1 MLRFEIPGRETIEV
15 SHLVLDYNGTV
26 AKDGTLIPGIK
37 ERIDTLK
44 KDLEVHVLTAD
55 TYGTV
60 REECESLGVSVE
72 TFPRE
77 GAAECKLEIVKNLK
91 GGAVTVG
98 NGFNDI
104 LMSDEADLSIAVVGD
119 EGMCSKL
126 ILHTDVLVNSIL
138 DALDLL
144 IKPGRLKAT
153 LRS

>member
-26 AKDGTLIPGIK
+26 ATDGKLIPGIK
-37 ERIDTLK
+37 ERIDALK
-44 KDLEVHVLTAD
+44 ENLEIHILTAD

-60 REECESLGVSVE
+60 RKECEPLGVSVE
-72 TFPRE
+72 SFPRE
-77 GAAECKLEIVKNLK
+77 GAAECKLEIVKNLS
-91 GGAVTVG
+91 GGVVTVG

-104 LMSDEADLSIAVVGD
+104 LMSDEADLSVAVVGD

-138 DALDLL
+138 DALDLF